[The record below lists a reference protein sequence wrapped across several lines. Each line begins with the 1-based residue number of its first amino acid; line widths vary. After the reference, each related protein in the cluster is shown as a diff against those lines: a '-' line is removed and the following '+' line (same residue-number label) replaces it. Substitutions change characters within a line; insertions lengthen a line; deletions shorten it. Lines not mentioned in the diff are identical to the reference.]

1 MTTTSSTSA
10 AAHGTTQASQTQGS
24 NASARG
30 HGRAATGTQGNSDLF
45 ANLLLLL
52 NASSELSPDT
62 LGNTLETPSDAN
74 AQADGATALAQ
85 DSTQNPLAGL
95 LGWPGTAL
103 PLMPSTA
110 GATAEPAATG
120 PSSLQADAA
129 GLHARNGTAPTVDA
143 LSKSL
148 ASAQPADG
156 LMPATA
162 PETLDPDTLAA
173 LARANTP
180 VEALPADAQRGAAA
194 VRITAWRSTTGL
206 APSAAGQS
214 AAQALSSGSPA
225 HASMSH
231 AAFAQAT
238 MARNSG
244 TDAISA
250 LAPQMRSTVL
260 LDERFAQASADS
272 ESASPLAL
280 GSSSGAGAR
289 SEALPAPTGAG
300 GAGADTGQDAPSDL
314 SQGFSTASDNPDASE
329 AAAQAAAE
337 ADDSAS
343 WGVQHLRHASVRL
356 GEPGEQAIDI
366 QLSMAG
372 QEVRVEF
379 RTDDAQT
386 RASLAQD
393 GGAALG
399 ELLQRSGIDLG
410 GVSVGAQAQQHGQ
423 DQPARTPPGQTAQA
437 AQRNREAEAATPA
450 SAVQPAR
457 PRADGSRPLDL
468 FV

>member
-10 AAHGTTQASQTQGS
+10 AAHGTTPASQTQGS

-30 HGRAATGTQGNSDLF
+30 HGRAATGTPGNADLF

-52 NASSELSPDT
+52 NAGSELSPDT
-62 LGNTLETPSDAN
+62 LGTALETPSDPN

-95 LGWPGTAL
+95 LGWPGAAS
-103 PLMPSTA
+103 PLMP
-110 GATAEPAATG
+110 ATTG
-120 PSSLQADAA
+120 PLSLPADAA
-129 GLHARNGTAPTVDA
+129 SLHVRNGTAQTVAA
-143 LSKSL
+143 LSLSS
-148 ASAQPADG
+148 ASPRPSDG
-156 LMPATA
+156 PTPATA

-206 APSAAGQS
+206 APNAAGLS

-272 ESASPLAL
+272 ESAGPLAL

-314 SQGFSTASDNPDASE
+314 SQGYSTASDNPDASE

-423 DQPARTPPGQTAQA
+423 HQPARTPPGQTAQA
-437 AQRNREAEAATPA
+437 AQRSREAEAATPA
-450 SAVQPAR
+450 SAAQPAR

>member
-1 MTTTSSTSA
+1 
-10 AAHGTTQASQTQGS
+10 
-24 NASARG
+24 
-30 HGRAATGTQGNSDLF
+30 L
-45 ANLLLLL
+45 
-52 NASSELSPDT
+52 
-62 LGNTLETPSDAN
+62 
-74 AQADGATALAQ
+74 
-85 DSTQNPLAGL
+85 
-95 LGWPGTAL
+95 
-103 PLMPSTA
+103 
-110 GATAEPAATG
+110 
-120 PSSLQADAA
+120 SLQADAA
-129 GLHARNGTAPTVDA
+129 GLHGRNGTAPTVDA
-143 LSKSL
+143 LSLSS
-148 ASAQPADG
+148 ASARPADG
-156 LMPATA
+156 LTPATA

-173 LARANTP
+173 LARANTAA
-180 VEALPADAQRGAAA
+180 EATPADAQRSAAA

-206 APSAAGQS
+206 APNAAGLS
-214 AAQALSSGSPA
+214 AAQALSHGAAP
-225 HASMSH
+225 HVSMSH

-238 MARNSG
+238 LTRNG
-244 TDAISA
+244 GADAIPA

-272 ESASPLAL
+272 ESASPSAL
-280 GSSSGAGAR
+280 VGTSGAGAR

-300 GAGADTGQDAPSDL
+300 GAGADTGQDTPSDL

-423 DQPARTPPGQTAQA
+423 DQPARTPQGQNAQA
-437 AQRNREAEAATPA
+437 AQRNREAEAATTA
-450 SAVQPAR
+450 SAVPPAR